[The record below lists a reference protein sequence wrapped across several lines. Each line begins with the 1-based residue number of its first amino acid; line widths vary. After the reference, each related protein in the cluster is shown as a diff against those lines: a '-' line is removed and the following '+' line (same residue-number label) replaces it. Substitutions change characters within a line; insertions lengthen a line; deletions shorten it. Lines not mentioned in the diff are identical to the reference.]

1 MAKYNRSRDYRY
13 QFIKNNPGY
22 KKDYKHYHCA
32 YCGKK
37 ILKENMEVDHIISV
51 HKAKT
56 TFAAKFLMW
65 FLGLKD
71 VNDPRN
77 LVASCSRCNRRKGS
91 MGNDWLIAAVIGRSY
106 NLWIVRKTL
115 RACIFLALTYIVVK
129 RMLF

>member
-1 MAKYNRSRDYRY
+1 MAKYERSRDYRY

-22 KKDYKHYHCA
+22 KHDYKHYHCA

-56 TFAAKFLMW
+56 TFLAKVLMW
-65 FLGLKD
+65 ILGLKD

-77 LVASCSRCNRRKGS
+77 LVASCNRCNRKKGS
-91 MGNDWLIAAVIGRSY
+91 MGNGWLIAGVIGKSY
-106 NLWIVRKTL
+106 KLWVVRKIL
-115 RACIFLALTYIVVK
+115 RIIVFLILIYFALKKTI
-129 RMLF
+129 L